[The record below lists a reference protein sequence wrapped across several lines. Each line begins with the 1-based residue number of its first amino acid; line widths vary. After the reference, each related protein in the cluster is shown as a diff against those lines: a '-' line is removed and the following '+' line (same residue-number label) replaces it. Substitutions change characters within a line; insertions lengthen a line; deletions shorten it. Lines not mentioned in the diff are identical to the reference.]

1 VAGTSYLPL
10 VVEVAFGADPM
21 DTGTLTWTD
30 ISAHVKRGSGLDFS
44 RGWDTE
50 SGEPLAGRLTLT
62 VNNDTGDF
70 TPGATG
76 TYGLIR
82 NRLPVRVSAVLGTA
96 TGNALTYDDAVGWYD
111 MTGATYDDTEIGT
124 VVLWTGLVESWRITW
139 ENGVRSQVAVTCV
152 DRWAAIRRLK
162 FDGKFIERV
171 TVNQSPT
178 NLWTF
183 TGETT
188 TQNRAEASVG
198 GLLLVQADPL
208 GTLTA
213 PSIDN
218 PQEWLTGPQTLVADC
233 YNGTWPYA
241 TFVPGAAL
249 LPSGATSVA
258 WTVSAWV
265 KGTSGAVTLSDPAA
279 VGPPP
284 WVELSISGG
293 TAYLAVARTTGVGA
307 EVYQT
312 SAVTSGW
319 HHLAA
324 SVAVDGA
331 GACTIRWWLDGVLL
345 ATDTTTWASGGW
357 TVATTKIG
365 RQDTVAGSTVAY
377 VATWDRALTTDEVL
391 AQYRAGSGMGA
402 AGDTADVRAQTLLT
416 LVSPAPTVSDTG
428 TFTSTMSK
436 QSLVDK
442 SLGEALMECAAAE
455 AGALYMDTAGWPVL
469 TARSWRVGSAV
480 AFTIPATALSADVSW
495 TLDDQQLCNS
505 ATVDRMVSDESAGTV
520 KATDDASVATYGEQS
535 RSLSLWLHTDA
546 QALDRANAESHMFA
560 TPMPRSA
567 DLSVDLLTKSAT
579 IPAATLLAA
588 DIGDRIAVSGMP
600 AEAPGETEFYIDSIT
615 DRVTASEWQR
625 TFTVSP
631 RRDFWTL
638 QDATFG
644 VIDSV
649 YVLAY

>member
-1 VAGTSYLPL
+1 MAGTSYLPL
-10 VVEVAFGADPM
+10 VVEVAFGAEPL
-21 DTGTLTWTD
+21 DTGTPTWTD
-30 ISAHVKRGSGLDFS
+30 ISAHVRRGSGLDFS

-50 SGEPLAGRLTLT
+50 SGEPIAGRLTLT
-62 VNNDTGDF
+62 VNNDDGDF

-76 TYGLIR
+76 AYGLIR
-82 NRLPVRVSAVLGTA
+82 NRLPIRVSAVVGTG
-96 TGNALTYDDAVGWYD
+96 TGNALIYDETVGWYD
-111 MTGATYDDTEIGT
+111 MAGATYDDTEIGT
-124 VVLWTGLVESWRITW
+124 MVLWTGLVESWRIMW
-139 ENGVRSQVAVTCV
+139 ENGVRSQVALTCV
-152 DRWAAIRRLK
+152 DRWAAIRRLR
-162 FDGKFIERV
+162 FDGRFIERV
-171 TVNQSPT
+171 TAGQSPA
-178 NLWTF
+178 NFWTF
-183 TGETT
+183 TAETT
-188 TQNRAEASVG
+188 TENRAEASAG
-198 GLLLVQADPL
+198 GLLLTAAGGRL
-208 GTLTA
+208 NA
-213 PSIDN
+213 PSIAN
-218 PQEWLTGPQTLVADC
+218 PQGWRTGPQTLVADC
-233 YNGTWPYA
+233 YDSAGANVL
-241 TFVPGAAL
+241 FVPGRL
-249 LPSGATSVA
+249 LPAGATSVA
-258 WTVSAWV
+258 WTVSAW
-265 KGTSGAVTLSDPAA
+265 AVSTGGRASVSLRDMADPVTPRLHLS
-279 VGPPP
+279 VT
-284 WVELSISGG
+284 GG
-293 TAYLAVARTTGVGA
+293 TAYLAVARSGGPGA
-307 EVYQT
+307 EVYRT

-331 GACTIRWWLDGVLL
+331 GACTLKWWLDGVLL
-345 ATDTTTWASGGW
+345 DTDTTTWTSGGF
-357 TVATTKIG
+357 TAVADAIW
-365 RQDTVAGSTVAY
+365 RVDDTHGCAVAY
-377 VATWDRALTTDEVL
+377 LSTWDRALTTAEVL
-391 AQYRAGSGMGA
+391 EQYQAGATMGV
-402 AGDTADVRAQTLLT
+402 AGETADARAQRLLNLASPSPTLT
-416 LVSPAPTVSDTG
+416 DVG

-455 AGALYMDTAGWPVL
+455 AGALHIDTDGWPVL
-469 TARSWRVGSAV
+469 TSRSWRTGNAA
-480 AFTIPATALSADVSW
+480 AFTIPAHALTADVSW

-505 ATVDRMVSDESAGTV
+505 ATVDRMVADESAGTV

-546 QALDRANAESHMFA
+546 QAIDRANAESHMFA

-567 DLSVDLLTKSAT
+567 DLSVDVLTKAAT

-588 DIGDRIAVSGMP
+588 NIGDRIAVSGMP